1 MELVSADVRS
11 ITSPRLA
18 VKYSALCLIVHMGRG
33 AEMSALYYDPNEAV
47 QEDDNYLFN
56 LHLKHQEDLIIIS
69 QETED
74 EAQRSE

>member
-1 MELVSADVRS
+1 
-11 ITSPRLA
+11 
-18 VKYSALCLIVHMGRG
+18 
-33 AEMSALYYDPNEAV
+33 MSALYYDPNEAV